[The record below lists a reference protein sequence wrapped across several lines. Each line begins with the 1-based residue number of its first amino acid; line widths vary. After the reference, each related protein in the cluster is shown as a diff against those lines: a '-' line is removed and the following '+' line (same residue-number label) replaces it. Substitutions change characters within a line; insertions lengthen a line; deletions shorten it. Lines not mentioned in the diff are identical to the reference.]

1 MSPAHDDR
9 SRGRFARLLKREL
22 SRSRRRH
29 WLASLPWVKLA
40 QGITGLIFAL
50 IIRYRPP
57 AAPSSGEILSTVFWI
72 LILLPVLLSLLWP
85 WRRLPSAQRLL
96 REVEGRRNK
105 SQVLETASDHA
116 VGRLD
121 GKGYSPEILDS
132 VLSRAV
138 GELAEGLPAASQ
150 LPLRFTFGSL
160 GLVAVALLLMLLP
173 SSAGIRPLE
182 FLVTPDDPAHY
193 EERAWLEV
201 SPGSVELLAG
211 SDVELK
217 AAAQNL
223 PWRFSGRVKLEID
236 HTGDLPVELTLENQ
250 NLNYEHG
257 LKDIRSSFAY
267 RFSRGR
273 QPGDWHR
280 VDVFHPPVLDAL
292 ELNAHAPAY
301 TNLPPQF
308 LELHSGEVTL
318 PEGSRLEL
326 SAAASSELFEAWLRF
341 EAGDS
346 LPLSVEGRNIRG
358 EFPLSEDRRIALDLL
373 DMHEVRGRTP
383 WLLKLRARADQGPE
397 VDILAPEPD
406 AELSRD
412 MLNRVDILAADDY
425 GVATLRLRAQV
436 LGRPDTLNIPV
447 PASAKPTP
455 RRAER
460 LLWNLAGLQLFPG
473 DVVEYWAVVWDNR
486 PDNPQFARS
495 AIHRLQLPSLRELFD
510 EIDRED
516 VARSENLDELL
527 KEGRQMQEE
536 LRQLEEELRADPEV
550 DWEKEEKL
558 QEAFENQE
566 ELTEELAGLSDEL
579 QKRLEEMAANEL
591 LREETQEKLEQIQ
604 QMMEELSGT
613 EAGEILRRFEEML
626 AEMDPE
632 TLPDELAEMRMD
644 QEALLEQL
652 GRTEELLE
660 QILRDQK
667 MDALLQQAD
676 ELMQQQEQLK
686 EETEAAE
693 DGDASAEDMKS
704 LAERQEELA
713 KESESLEKDVA
724 DAAEK
729 LKEDFPEIAEEM
741 SESEESPSESMNEAA
756 EEMREEAEEKQKQDQ
771 QAQPQQDMPESGEN
785 SEKSDSGESQQEAM
799 KRLLKLYWRV
809 MEAQSSMASKMDSEA
824 LEGLERVTREALD
837 FSKRVEAGREG
848 LENIHQWGSPQE
860 NLAGAARRQ
869 MDLYRIIQR
878 LRADMLEIAS
888 KSMAIS
894 RVAMRE
900 ASRAQESLESSV
912 AELEAQHAS
921 RGLSESNQALRHTNL
936 TVVELLHGVQQM
948 GQGGGSC
955 NNPMGQMQS
964 MLQQQEQLNKDS
976 QGMKQQMGQGGLS
989 AEQRAGMQRL
999 RAEQEAVRRG
1009 LEELGGDEAS
1019 EMLGSLDRI
1028 LEEMQDVEKDLEA
1041 GRLTDET
1048 LRRQEKIFERL
1059 LDAQRSLHRQDFKR
1073 ERQNRTGDDL
1083 APLWPEGFEGDDP
1096 LEALREAIRRG
1107 LGEELPPE
1115 YEELIREYYRGL
1127 LDDQRGEN
1135 LP

>member
-1 MSPAHDDR
+1 MSAAHDDR

-22 SRSRRRH
+22 SRSRRQH

-40 QGITGLIFAL
+40 QGVSGLVFAL

-57 AAPSSGEILSTVFWI
+57 SLPSSGEMLATVFWI

-105 SQVLETASDHA
+105 SQVLETAWDHA
-116 VGRLD
+116 AGRLD

-132 VLSRAV
+132 VLDRAV

-150 LPLRFTFGSL
+150 VPRRTTIASL
-160 GLVAVALLLMLLP
+160 GLVALALLLMLLP

-182 FLVTPDDPAHY
+182 FLVTPGDLAHY

-211 SDVELK
+211 SDIELK
-217 AAAQNL
+217 AEAQNL

-236 HTGDLPVELTLENQ
+236 HTGDLPFELKLENQ
-250 NLNYEHG
+250 NMNYEHE
-257 LKDIRSSFAY
+257 LKDIRSSFSY

-273 QPGDWHR
+273 QQGDWHR
-280 VDVFHPPVLDAL
+280 VDIFHPPVLDGL
-292 ELNAHAPAY
+292 ELSALAPAY
-301 TNLPPQF
+301 TNIPAQL

-318 PEGSRLEL
+318 PEGSRLDL
-326 SAAASSELFEAWLRF
+326 NARASSDLSEAWLRF

-346 LPLSVEGRNIRG
+346 LPLSVDGRKIQG
-358 EFPLSEDRRIALDLL
+358 EFPLDDDRRIALDLL
-373 DMHEVRGRTP
+373 DTHEVRGRTP

-406 AELSRD
+406 GELSRD
-412 MLNRVDILAADDY
+412 MRTRVDILAADDY

-447 PASAKPTP
+447 PTNAEPAP

-460 LLWNLAGLQLFPG
+460 VLWSLEGLQLFPG
-473 DVVEYWAVVWDNR
+473 DIVEYWAEVWDNR
-486 PDNPQFARS
+486 PDSPQYARS
-495 AIHRLQLPSLRELFD
+495 ATHRLQLPSLRELFD

-516 VARSENLDELL
+516 VARSEDMDELFQ
-527 KEGRQMQEE
+527 EGRQMQEE

-566 ELTEELAGLSDEL
+566 ELTEELSGLSDEL

-591 LREETQEKLEQIQ
+591 LREETREKLEQIQ

-652 GRTEELLE
+652 ERTEELLE

-686 EETEAAE
+686 DETEAAE
-693 DGDASAEDMKS
+693 DGDASAKEMES

-713 KESESLEKDVA
+713 KESEALEEDVA
-724 DAAEK
+724 ETADQLA
-729 LKEDFPEIAEEM
+729 EDFPEVAEEM
-741 SESEESPSESMNEAA
+741 SEPQESPSESMSEAA
-756 EEMREEAEEKQKQDQ
+756 EEMREEAQEKQDQ
-771 QAQPQQDMPESGEN
+771 EQQPQPEKDMPESGEN
-785 SEKSDSGESQQEAM
+785 SEQGDSGDQQQEAM

-809 MEAQSSMASKMDSEA
+809 VEAQSSMASKMDAEA
-824 LEGLERVTREALD
+824 MEGIERLTREALE
-837 FSKRVEAGREG
+837 FSNRVEAGREG
-848 LENIHQWGSPQE
+848 LEDIHQWGSSQE
-860 NLAGAARRQ
+860 NLASAARRQ
-869 MDLYRIIQR
+869 MDLYRIIGR
-878 LRADMLEIAS
+878 LREEMKEIAS

-900 ASRAQESLESSV
+900 ASRAQESLEASV
-912 AELEAQHAS
+912 AELEAQRAS
-921 RGLSESNQALRHTNL
+921 RGLMESNQALRHTNL
-936 TVVELLHGVQQM
+936 TVVELLQGVQQM

-1073 ERQNRTGDDL
+1073 ERQNRTGEDL
-1083 APLWPEGFEGDDP
+1083 APLWPDSFEGDDP

-1127 LDDQRGEN
+1127 LDEQREES

>member
-1 MSPAHDDR
+1 MSPAQDDR
-9 SRGRFARLLKREL
+9 SLGRFARLLKREL

-29 WLASLPWVKLA
+29 WLATLPWVKLA
-40 QGITGLIFAL
+40 QGLAGLIFA
-50 IIRYRPP
+50 IFIRYRPP
-57 AAPSSGEILSTVFWI
+57 AAPSSGEILATVFWI

-116 VGRLD
+116 AGRLD

-132 VLSRAV
+132 VLHRAV
-138 GELAEGLPAASQ
+138 GELADGLPAVSQ
-150 LPLRFTFGSL
+150 VPRRLTFGSL
-160 GLVAVALLLMLLP
+160 GLVALALLFMLLP

-193 EERAWLEV
+193 EERAWLDV

-211 SDVELK
+211 SDIELK
-217 AAAQNL
+217 AAARNL

-236 HTGDLPVELTLENQ
+236 HTGDLPLELSLENQ
-250 NLNYEHG
+250 NLNYVHE
-257 LKDIRSSFAY
+257 LKDIRSSFSY

-273 QPGDWHR
+273 QQGSWHR
-280 VDVFHPPVLDAL
+280 VDIFHPPVLDSMK
-292 ELNAHAPAY
+292 LNALAPAY
-301 TNLPPQF
+301 TNIGPQL

-318 PEGSRLEL
+318 PEGSLLKL
-326 SAAASSELFEAWLRF
+326 SARGSSNLSEAWLLF

-346 LPLSVEGRNIRG
+346 LPLSVDGKEIQG
-358 EFPLSEDRRIALDLL
+358 EFPLNDDRRIALDML
-373 DMHEVRGRTP
+373 DTHEVRSRTP

-412 MLNRVDILAADDY
+412 MRTRVDILAADDY

-436 LGRPDTLNIPV
+436 IGRPDTLNIPV
-447 PASAKPTP
+447 QSGAEPTP

-460 LLWNLAGLQLFPG
+460 VLWSLEGLQLFPG
-473 DVVEYWAVVWDNR
+473 DVVEYWAEVWDNR
-486 PDNPQFARS
+486 PVNPQFARS

-516 VARSENLDELL
+516 VVRGETMDELL
-527 KEGRQMQEE
+527 EEGRQMQEE
-536 LRQLEEELRADPEV
+536 LRQLEEELRADPEM

-566 ELTEELAGLSDEL
+566 KLTEELSGLSDEL

-591 LREETQEKLEQIQ
+591 LREETREKLEQIQ

-626 AEMDPE
+626 AAMDPE
-632 TLPDELAEMRMD
+632 TLPDELAEMRLD
-644 QEALLEQL
+644 QEELLEQL
-652 GRTEELLE
+652 ERTEKLLE

-686 EETEAAE
+686 DETEAAE
-693 DGDASAEDMKS
+693 DGDASAEEMES

-713 KESESLEKDVA
+713 QESEALEKDV
-724 DAAEK
+724 DETAEQ
-729 LKEDFPEIAEEM
+729 LAEDFPELAEEM
-741 SESEESPSESMNEAA
+741 SESDDSPSESMSEAA
-756 EEMREEAEEKQKQDQ
+756 EEMRKEAQEKQNKEQ
-771 QAQPQQDMPESGEN
+771 QPQHQQDMPEPG
-785 SEKSDSGESQQEAM
+785 EKSEQGDSGESQQEAM
-799 KRLLKLYWRV
+799 TRLLKLYWRV
-809 MEAQSSMASKMDSEA
+809 MEAQSSMASKMDAEA
-824 LEGLERVTREALD
+824 MEGIERVTREALE
-837 FSKRVEAGREG
+837 FSKRVETGRDG

-860 NLAGAARRQ
+860 NLASAARRQ

-878 LRADMLEIAS
+878 LRAEMLEIAS

-900 ASRAQESLESSV
+900 VSRAQEALESSV

-936 TVVELLHGVQQM
+936 TVVELLYGVQQM

-989 AEQRAGMQRL
+989 PEQRAGMQRL
-999 RAEQEAVRRG
+999 RSEQEAVRRG

-1073 ERQNRTGDDL
+1073 ERQNRTGEDL
-1083 APLWPEGFEGDDP
+1083 APLWPDRFEGEDP

-1115 YEELIREYYRGL
+1115 YEKLIREYYRGL